1 MLSVFMKYSNSIC
14 LQKSTVSIW
23 IYEITFRPSKLAE
36 KCQNTYIF
44 NFSKTNCADDFLQR
58 ACAFRKKK
66 ISVLISLHP
75 WIVRM
80 IIASDFYFFLPAEY
94 PLVLM
99 YIWIKFINFPQPL
112 FIWNFITY
120 LDLFYI
126 TTEGNWNNL
135 IIKITRLEK
144 IIAKINE
151 NYTSLIFF
159 YETQNF

>member
-1 MLSVFMKYSNSIC
+1 MLSLFMKYSNTC
-14 LQKSTVSIW
+14 LQKATVL
-23 IYEITFRPSKLAE
+23 YEITFRPSKLAE
-36 KCQNTYIF
+36 KCQNTYTF

-58 ACAFRKKK
+58 GCAFRKNK

-80 IIASDFYFFLPAEY
+80 IIASDFYFFTCRY

-99 YIWIKFINFPQPL
+99 YIWIKVINFPQPL

-135 IIKITRLEK
+135 IIKITV
-144 IIAKINE
+144 
-151 NYTSLIFF
+151 
-159 YETQNF
+159 